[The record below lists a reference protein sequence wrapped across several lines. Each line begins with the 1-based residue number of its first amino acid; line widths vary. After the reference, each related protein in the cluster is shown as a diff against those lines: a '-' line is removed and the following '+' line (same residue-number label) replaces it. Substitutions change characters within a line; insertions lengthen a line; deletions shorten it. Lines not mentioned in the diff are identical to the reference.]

1 MDTVKGDE
9 KESGYPDKGLQ
20 SETSE
25 LYCEGTDSPLVGHNK
40 GWVRWLANAMQ
51 LVGYYM
57 LIHDGFQWGLL
68 IKGISDVLILVWA
81 AHNKLYDVIVV
92 TAIFCVFN
100 FQRLY
105 EVSQPQWW
113 QLFFYKAT
121 SILHLS

>member
-1 MDTVKGDE
+1 MTVKVAE

-20 SETSE
+20 DDPSE
-25 LYCEGTDSPLVGHNK
+25 LYCGGTELPHVGHNK
-40 GWVRWLANAMQ
+40 GWVRYVANLLQ

-57 LIHDGFQWGLL
+57 LIHDGFQWGLF
-68 IKGISDVLILVWA
+68 IKGVSDVLILVWA
-81 AHNKLYDVIVV
+81 SYNRLYDVIVV

-105 EVSQPQWW
+105 EVSQLQWW
-113 QLFFYKAT
+113 QLFFYKAA